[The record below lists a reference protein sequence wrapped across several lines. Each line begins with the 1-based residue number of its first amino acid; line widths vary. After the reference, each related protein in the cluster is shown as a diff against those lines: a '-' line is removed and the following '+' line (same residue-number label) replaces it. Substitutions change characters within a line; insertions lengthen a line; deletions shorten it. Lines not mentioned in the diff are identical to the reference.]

1 MQDVGVDE
9 VVDLAAR
16 LEVRVQ
22 GDPRFRPQDPAVQF
36 GPDEVVELGI
46 ADLEEAPDELA
57 VAADEPFSQVE
68 DVHAALMCV
77 AAVGVRSG
85 SMASARSR
93 DAEVGIS
100 TDRR

>member
-1 MQDVGVDE
+1 LQGAVVDE

-22 GDPRFRPQDPAVQF
+22 GDPRFRPQDPAVQL
-36 GPDEVVELGI
+36 GPDEVVEPGI

-57 VAADEPFSQVE
+57 VVADEPFSQVE
-68 DVHAALMCV
+68 DVQPPSCASPPSVSAQDPWPPP
-77 AAVGVRSG
+77 RSG
-85 SMASARSR
+85 MQR
-93 DAEVGIS
+93 VGIR